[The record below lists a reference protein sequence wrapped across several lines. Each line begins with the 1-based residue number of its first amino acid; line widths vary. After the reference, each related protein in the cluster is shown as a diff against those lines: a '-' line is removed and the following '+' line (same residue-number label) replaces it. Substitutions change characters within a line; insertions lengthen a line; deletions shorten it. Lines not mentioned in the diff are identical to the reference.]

1 MDNETR
7 RKIRNRVRRAQG
19 QLGAVERA
27 LNETDDCIDLLN
39 RIATVEGALAKA
51 RAVLLTH
58 HIESCVADAL
68 ESGDDGARGVA
79 IDELMDVIGKQ
90 LGK

>member
-1 MDNETR
+1 MDLDTR
-7 RKIRNRVRRAQG
+7 RKIKNRLRRAQG
-19 QLGAVERA
+19 QLSAAERA
-27 LNETDDCIDLLN
+27 LNDSDDCIELINKL
-39 RIATVEGALAKA
+39 ATVEGALAKA

-68 ESGDDGARGVA
+68 ESGDAGSRSVV